1 MRTSVA
7 RTIPAACLAA
17 AVLATCAPD
26 PTLVAG
32 DPTPP
37 ATAFPS
43 TGTSP
48 RPPPRRPSRARHG
61 RVRRRRSPRA
71 TASFTD
77 RPAPPGVEPDRIRI
91 PAIGVDATVDDM
103 GLTDDGGI
111 EVPEVF
117 ADAGWWTYSPRP
129 GRVGASAILGHV
141 DSKSGPAVFFRLTDL
156 RPGDEIHVDGV
167 DGRTVTFAVRAVEQH
182 PKASFPSEKVF
193 GATPTPTLR
202 LITCGGAF
210 DSNTGHRL
218 DNIVV
223 FADRVA

>member
-1 MRTSVA
+1 MSRRRGAGHVRTGPHPGGRGPHTPGHRLPLHRHVPSP
-7 RTIPAACLAA
+7 TPAA
-17 AVLATCAPD
+17 TSEPSPTRSSSPAPFA
-26 PTLVAG
+26 AG
-32 DPTPP
+32 D
-37 ATAFPS
+37 
-43 TGTSP
+43 G
-48 RPPPRRPSRARHG
+48 
-61 RVRRRRSPRA
+61 
-71 TASFTD
+71 SFTD

-210 DSNTGHRL
+210 DSNAGHHL